1 MEERIK
7 IDPVLVDG
15 TLVGAN
21 FEGRGY
27 IVRREF
33 VGHPKVQRWLEKH
46 GRPDIKVWSRPA
58 FEQLAHDA
66 IRD

>member
-7 IDPVLVDG
+7 IDPVLVAG
-15 TLVGAN
+15 SLVGAN

-33 VGHPKVQRWLEKH
+33 VGHPRVQRWLTKH
-46 GRPDIKVWSRPA
+46 RSPPFKVMDPRE
-58 FEQLAHDA
+58 FEQLAHEA